1 MLVKIG
7 LIAALAAGLVC
18 AQSPEDPDIAP
29 AKANV
34 ERLRDLVAAGAM
46 PRVDLEKAEMAL
58 TEATETAFLRRT
70 LYGSDLTEEQA
81 DEMVAVTL
89 RRLERAQE
97 SWEQGQKLVA
107 EGVAP
112 RTSLQEFEDRRD
124 LANKENDYA
133 LSRAGLVREIAVMA
147 HAEADLQASL
157 ERSRSIKT
165 PAVAER
171 FDGAGVFTPYD
182 LSRINSAFQS
192 AFLKSLPVSAMGDTA
207 VHRALGFDHRNRV
220 DIALDPDQPEG
231 VWLRKFLTANR
242 IPYFAF
248 RAAIHGK
255 ATGPHIHIGPMSNR
269 LVNGG

>member
-1 MLVKIG
+1 MVVKIG
-7 LIAALAAGLVC
+7 LVAALAIGLMY
-18 AQSPEDPDIAP
+18 AQSPDDPDIAR
-29 AKANV
+29 AKTNI
-34 ERLRDLVAAGAM
+34 ERLRDLVAAGAV
-46 PRVDLEKAEMAL
+46 PRLDLEKAEVAL

-81 DEMVAVTL
+81 NEMAAVTL

-97 SWEQGQKLVA
+97 ALVHGQELVA

-112 RTSLQEFEDRRD
+112 RTSLQELEDRLD
-124 LANKENDYA
+124 LASKEQDYA
-133 LSRAGLVREIAVMA
+133 LSRAGLVRELAAMA
-147 HAEADLQASL
+147 RAEADLHASL
-157 ERSRSIKT
+157 ERAKSAQT

-171 FDGAGVFTPYD
+171 YDGDGVFTPYD

-192 AFLKSLPVSAMGDTA
+192 AFLKTMPVSAMGDTA

-220 DIALDPDQPEG
+220 DIALDPDAPEG

-248 RAAIHGK
+248 RAAIQGK
-255 ATGPHIHIGPMSNR
+255 ATGPHIHIGSMSNR

>member
-7 LIAALAAGLVC
+7 LVAALAAGLVF
-18 AQSPEDPDIAP
+18 AQSPEDPEIAR
-29 AKANV
+29 AKTNI
-34 ERLRDLVAAGAM
+34 ERLRDLVAAGAV
-46 PRVDLEKAEMAL
+46 PRVDLEKAEIAL

-81 DEMVAVTL
+81 DEMAAVTL
-89 RRLERAQE
+89 RRLERAQN
-97 SWEQGQKLVA
+97 SLVQAQKLVA

-112 RTSLQEFEDRRD
+112 RTSLQELEDRLD
-124 LANKENDYA
+124 LASKEQDYA
-133 LSRAGLVREIAVMA
+133 LSRAGLVRELAAMA
-147 HAEADLQASL
+147 RAEADLHASL
-157 ERSRSIKT
+157 ERAESTTT

-171 FDGAGVFTPYD
+171 FDGAGVFTPRD

-192 AFLKSLPVSAMGDTA
+192 AFLKSLPVSAMGETA

-220 DIALDPDQPEG
+220 DIALNPDQPEG

>member
-7 LIAALAAGLVC
+7 LIVALAAGLAC
-18 AQSPEDPDIAP
+18 AQSPEDPEIAR
-29 AKANV
+29 AKARI
-34 ERLRDLVAAGAM
+34 ERLRDLLAAGAI
-46 PRVDLEKAEMAL
+46 PRVDLEKAETAL

-81 DEMVAVTL
+81 DEMAAVTL

-97 SWEQGQKLVA
+97 TLVRGQQLVA

-112 RTSLQEFEDRRD
+112 RTSLQEFEDRLD
-124 LANKENDYA
+124 LASKEQDYA
-133 LSRAGLVREIAVMA
+133 LSRAALVRELAAMA
-147 HAEADLQASL
+147 RAEADLHASL
-157 ERSRSIKT
+157 ERAKSMQT

-182 LSRINSAFQS
+182 LTRINSAFQS
-192 AFLKSLPVSAMGDTA
+192 AFLKSLPVSAMGETA

-248 RAAIHGK
+248 RAAIQGK

-269 LVNGG
+269 LLNGG

>member
-7 LIAALAAGLVC
+7 LIAALAAGVVC
-18 AQSPEDPDIAP
+18 ARPAEDAEIAR
-29 AKANV
+29 AKTNI
-34 ERLRDLVAAGAM
+34 ERLRDLVAAGAIA
-46 PRVDLEKAEMAL
+46 RVDLEKAETAL

-89 RRLERAQE
+89 RRLERAHE
-97 SWEQGQKLVA
+97 SLLQGQKLVT

-112 RTSLQEFEDRRD
+112 RTSLQEFEDRLD

-133 LSRAGLVREIAVMA
+133 LSRAGLVREVAAMA
-147 HAEADLQASL
+147 RAEADLQASL
-157 ERSRSIKT
+157 ELANSTRT

-182 LSRINSAFQS
+182 LQRITSAFQS

-220 DIALDPDQPEG
+220 DVAINPDQPEG
-231 VWLRKFLTANR
+231 VWLRKFLTANQ

-269 LVNGG
+269 LLNGG